1 MSSVLHIAASPKG
14 EVAYSWLVAKTL
26 LDRIDPAGE
35 RSVRRLDQEP
45 PPFPDADFTRD
56 MIAAQTAEA
65 AAVCPSLTISEQLIG
80 ELEATDV
87 LVISTPMHNFTLPAA
102 LKAWLDQIVRFGRT
116 FRSTPDGKIGL
127 LADRP
132 TYIVIASGGA
142 MSEPAAR
149 QPDFLRP
156 YLTAILDCIG
166 IRDITFITVEGM
178 SRGEYAVAAGLK
190 AAHAAINVA
199 LERPSPIP
207 T

>member
-1 MSSVLHIAASPKG
+1 MTRILHVAASPKG
-14 EVAYSWLVAKTL
+14 EAAHSWRVAEAL
-26 LDRIDPAGE
+26 LARLDGE
-35 RSVRRLDQEP
+35 VTARRLDLVP
-45 PPFPDADFTRD
+45 PSPPTAAFAAD

-65 AAVCPSLTISEQLIG
+65 AASRPSLAISEELIG

-102 LKAWLDQIVRFGRT
+102 LKAWIDQIVRFGRT

-132 TYIVIASGGA
+132 TYIVIAAGGHIDP
-142 MSEPAAR
+142 PAAR

-166 IRDITFITVEGM
+166 IRDVRFIAAEGM
-178 SRGEYAVAAGLK
+178 SRGEESATAGAAAALAAMDGLPLTR
-190 AAHAAINVA
+190 N
-199 LERPSPIP
+199 
-207 T
+207 